1 MGSRF
6 LFVCTWGLCVLFAA
20 TSASGDVFD
29 SVLGNTQ
36 SCHKS
41 CEMTYSLHTYPR
53 EEELY
58 ACQRGCRL
66 FSICQ
71 FVRDIDDLNQTKSEC
86 ESSKLRPEPST
97 CLLCA
102 RYRCDP
108 VLTFVI
114 SLHLHTSA
122 ACREAYSHSDEQYAC
137 NLGCQNQLP
146 FAEHRL
152 EQLEAMMPR
161 IHLLHPLTLV
171 RGLWED
177 VMSQAHS
184 FITSTWT
191 FYLQADDGKVVIFQ
205 NNVNNMALS
214 FVYKTEPQV
223 RFFSQFEVEKDVA
236 EEPQKSF
243 PGLSPVYKE
252 YHRTLIQERD
262 RDMTGD
268 RSYADEY
275 NLFNCL
281 SRNPWLPGWIL
292 TTTLILSVLVL
303 IWICCATVATAVD
316 QYVPA
321 EKLSIYGDREN
332 VKDQKLTPYP
342 ASSLLIITSK
352 GSEEEAGPLP
362 SKVNLSQSDI

>member
-1 MGSRF
+1 MGTLSSF
-6 LFVCTWGLCVLFAA
+6 VCVLGLFVLLAF
-20 TSASGDVFD
+20 TSASTDAFD
-29 SVLGNTQ
+29 SVLGNTA

-71 FVRDIDDLNQTKSEC
+71 FVRDSDDLNQTKSEC
-86 ESSKLRPEPST
+86 EST
-97 CLLCA
+97 
-102 RYRCDP
+102 
-108 VLTFVI
+108 
-114 SLHLHTSA
+114 
-122 ACREAYSHSDEQYAC
+122 CREAYTHSDEQYAC

-146 FAEHRL
+146 FAEQRN

-161 IHLLHPLTLV
+161 IHMLYPLTLV

-177 VMSQAHS
+177 VMNQAHS

-205 NNVNNMALS
+205 
-214 FVYKTEPQV
+214 TEPQV
-223 RFFSQFEVEKDVA
+223 KFFTQFEVEKEVQ
-236 EEPQKSF
+236 EEPQRSF
-243 PGLSPVYKE
+243 PGLGPFYKE

-268 RSYADEY
+268 RSYDDGY
-275 NLFNCL
+275 NLFSCL

-321 EKLSIYGDREN
+321 EKLSIYGDMEYLSE
-332 VKDQKLTPYP
+332 KKLTPYP

-352 GSEEEAGPLP
+352 GPEEEAGPLP
-362 SKVNLSQSDI
+362 SKVNLGQSDI